1 MESHA
6 ADMSVE
12 SPVSGAGVADAPRTR
27 VAEAPRIEAVLPRHR
42 RPSRLAEWDLLIDAA
57 MLAVATLL
65 FFAGAV
71 PVLSVDSSAWSLA
84 YPAAALVSLALVGIY
99 KVRLG
104 MRFLD
109 DVPRIVAATAVA
121 AMAVTFVQV
130 LLDEDGG
137 AASEIVAGWGV
148 VTGLVLAGRGGI
160 ALAERRAR
168 VHGAAGSPT
177 LVVGAGRVGR
187 LIARRLIEKPEV
199 GLQPVA
205 FVDDDPLPEAD
216 LEPAELASQSELQIF
231 DSGPELGA
239 IVRELGIEHAIIG
252 FSSASHETQ
261 LDLARR
267 LHELGVTVSVV
278 PRLFEAMPDRIVP
291 QRTVGLPLVSIFPST
306 PRGWRMS
313 SKYALDRLLALLAVA
328 ALSPVVIVCSLAVRI
343 SVGRPIFYRQRR
355 IGLDGRDFE
364 MLKFRSMR
372 AQPYAGQRSNGNKTL
387 DEVFH
392 RGLAPGGV
400 EGDDRRTR
408 VGALLRKTGLDELPQ
423 LFNVVRGEMSIVGP
437 RPEREELV
445 PWFEREVYRYR
456 ERHRM
461 KPGITG
467 WAQVHGLRGKTSL
480 ADRVEWD
487 NYYIENWS
495 PWLDF
500 KILVLTLASPFQSDI
515 E

>member
-6 ADMSVE
+6 ANLPPVDTSAAAVE
-12 SPVSGAGVADAPRTR
+12 VDSPLVAPAAQSTVAAPRRRASR
-27 VAEAPRIEAVLPRHR
+27 V
-42 RPSRLAEWDLLIDAA
+42 AEWDLLVDSA
-57 MLAVATLL
+57 MLGVALL
-65 FFAGAV
+65 
-71 PVLSVDSSAWSLA
+71 VLVVGTALPAIAIDPSAWLLVFPLVALASLTLFGL
-84 YPAAALVSLALVGIY
+84 YR
-99 KVRLG
+99 VRLG
-104 MRFLD
+104 MRFFD
-109 DVPRIVAATAVA
+109 DVPKIAGATAVA
-121 AMAVTFVQV
+121 AMVVTFAEV
-130 LLDEDGG
+130 LVSQNGG
-137 AASEIVAGWGV
+137 AAAEMLTGWTVA
-148 VTGLVLAGRGGI
+148 TGLVLAGRGGL

-187 LIARRLIEKPEV
+187 LIAHRLMNKPEV
-199 GLQPVA
+199 GLAPVA
-205 FVDDDPLPEAD
+205 FLDDDPLSEAD
-216 LEPAELASQSELQIF
+216 RGPDDREAQSELPIF
-231 DSGPELGA
+231 DSGPALGT

-252 FSSASHETQ
+252 FSSSSHETQ

-291 QRTVGLPLVSIFPST
+291 QRTVGMPLVSIFPST

-313 SKYALDRLLALLAVA
+313 AKYALDRFLAVLAIGILSPLLAVV
-328 ALSPVVIVCSLAVRI
+328 SVAVRLG
-343 SVGRPIFYRQRR
+343 VGRPVLYRQQR
-355 IGLDGRDFE
+355 IGLDGREFE
-364 MLKFRSMR
+364 MLKFRTMR
-372 AQPYAGQRSNGNKTL
+372 ALPYSGSPADGTL
-387 DEVFH
+387 EEVFE

-400 EGDDRRTR
+400 EGEDRRTR
-408 VGALLRKTGLDELPQ
+408 VGAVLRRTGLDELPQ
-423 LFNVVRGEMSIVGP
+423 LFNVARGEMSIVGP

-445 PWFEREVYRYR
+445 PWFEREVYRYQ

-500 KILVLTLASPFQSDI
+500 KILVLTLAAPFHDGI